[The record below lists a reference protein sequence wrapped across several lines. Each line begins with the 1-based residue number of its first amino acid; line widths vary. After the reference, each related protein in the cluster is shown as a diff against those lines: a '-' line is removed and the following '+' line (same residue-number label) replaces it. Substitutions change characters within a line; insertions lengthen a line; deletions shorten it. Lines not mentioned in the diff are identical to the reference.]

1 MAVDVNNKSEEIEE
15 IDKVSG
21 EVIEEKE
28 AEEKEAV
35 TKSQSVMKE
44 IWDWVKTIVVAIVCA
59 VSLLNLL

>member
-28 AEEKEAV
+28 AEK
-35 TKSQSVMKE
+35 KRP
-44 IWDWVKTIVVAIVCA
+44 
-59 VSLLNLL
+59 LLNLRVL

>member
-28 AEEKEAV
+28 AEEKEAA

-44 IWDWVKTIVVAIVCA
+44 LSL
-59 VSLLNLL
+59 SLLKSHSLSIVKRIQPG

>member
-1 MAVDVNNKSEEIEE
+1 MAVDVNNKNEEIQEV
-15 IDKVSG
+15 DKVSG

-44 IWDWVKTIVVAIVCA
+44 VWDWVKTIVVQHLWK
-59 VSLLNLL
+59 LLL

>member
-59 VSLLNLL
+59 EFLS